1 MKERFHRREQDEDRR
16 IAKMVKQL
24 EKEKAEAYANS
35 DTDSEDTTTGM
46 QKFEEHLKRFNIRRV
61 E

>member
-35 DTDSEDTTTGM
+35 DTDSEDTTTGF